1 MAFSVSICSV
11 LFFSAACLAAAA
23 PVTVPRSKQYD
34 ITSRI
39 SHRNYRIMVSTP
51 FEADPSVAYPVLYI
65 LDGNQYF
72 ATASDAVTRQSLAKT
87 IAPAIVVGIGYPTDD
102 PAEVVRRRMFD
113 LTPSVSTA
121 PEDAA
126 TKTGG
131 ADDFLRVIEE
141 EVKPL
146 INSHYKIDRTNQIIY
161 GHSVGGLTVL
171 RALFRN
177 PGSFSTYIASSPS
190 IWWNNREVLAD
201 EESFSKRAHAG
212 ELHLKIMITSAEGE
226 QAPTDPIRM
235 IDNASELAARLS
247 QLNPASIRV
256 QRVIFPGEIHVTVSQ
271 SSLTRAIRFALG
283 LN

>member
-1 MAFSVSICSV
+1 MAVPPLVRSL
-11 LFFSAACLAAAA
+11 LFCFAACLAVAA

-39 SHRNYRIMVSTP
+39 NRQSYRILVSTP
-51 FEADPSVAYPVLYI
+51 FQPDPSAAYPVFYI

-72 ATASDAVTRQSLAKT
+72 ATASDAVTRQALAKT

-102 PAEVVRRRMFD
+102 PADVVRRRMFD
-113 LTPSVSTA
+113 LTPSVSNA

-126 TKTGG
+126 IKTGG
-131 ADDFLRVIEE
+131 ADDFLRVLDEE
-141 EVKPL
+141 IKPL
-146 INSHYKIDRTNQIIY
+146 VASHYKIDRTKQIIF

-177 PGSFSTYIASSPS
+177 PGAFSAYIASSPS

-201 EESFSKRAHAG
+201 EESFSKRARAG
-212 ELHLKIMITSAEGE
+212 ELHLKILITSAEGE
-226 QAPTDPIRM
+226 QAPQDPVRM
-235 IDNASELAARLS
+235 IDNASELAARLT
-247 QLNPASIRV
+247 QLNPANVQV

-271 SSLTRAIRFALG
+271 ASLTRALRFALG